1 MDKKLRVKLTK
12 SAIGFAK
19 QQKDTL
25 KSLGL
30 TRINQVKEIKDNP
43 QIRGMLVK
51 VRHLVEVTGEAV
63 SSGAEV
69 ANKKV
74 SEKVDE
80 LKQQVENTPPNSS
93 SPHKTEAKT
102 EAKEAKGQ
110 AKGKQKTKQ
119 KTKQKRP
126 QALSKKPS
134 QPPRKPTPD
143 NLWNCIA

>member
-30 TRINQVKEIKDNP
+30 TRINQAKEIKDNP

-51 VRHLVEVTGEAV
+51 VRHLVEVTGKVV
-63 SSGAEV
+63 SSGAK
-69 ANKKV
+69 AASKKV

-80 LKQQVENTPPNSS
+80 LKQQVENTPPSS
-93 SPHKTEAKT
+93 SSAPKTEAKT
-102 EAKEAKGQ
+102 EAKTEEKAQTKTTTS
-110 AKGKQKTKQ
+110 TKQ
-119 KTKQKRP
+119 KTVTTT
-126 QALSKKPS
+126 KKANS
-134 QPPRKPTPD
+134 Q
-143 NLWNCIA
+143 